1 MVVTQQMKN
10 QHLLWRAGFGISTND
25 LQKFATQSTNDIF
38 SSLAKASSGKP
49 KYFDVS
55 KDLIEAYSMNLS
67 KEMTEKK
74 DKKNDEDAQQE
85 RAREQ
90 RRINRDGL
98 KELNITWLKEMS
110 TTDAQLR
117 EKVALFWHGHFAC
130 RHVNSFYQQ
139 ILIDQ
144 IRTNALGNFKDLL
157 FAVSKSPSMLAFL
170 NNQQNRKQRPNE
182 NFAREVMELFT
193 LGRGNYT
200 ETDVKEAARA
210 FTGWAYNPKG
220 EFVFRQ
226 VFHDDGKKTI
236 LGKTGNFGG
245 EDVLNIILE
254 NKKTAKFISRKIY
267 KFFVNEDVDEGK
279 VTWLADRFFQGN
291 YNINNLVKDIFTS
304 DWFYDAKNI
313 GNKIKSPVELLV
325 GMRRL
330 LPMQMANE
338 EVQLLFQRSLGQV
351 LFYPP
356 NVAGWPGGKNWID
369 SSSLMLRLRIPQLIK
384 DNDAIGVI
392 PKGDDDQLMGMVE
405 DEKGQLVNLT
415 KKGAIDN
422 NKMRINANVDWQA
435 YIKQFETI
443 PREKLF
449 NTLEGIVLQA
459 TPGTVNKAT
468 VEKVIDK
475 SSRENYIKTATVA
488 FMSTPEY
495 QLC

>member
-1 MVVTQQMKN
+1 
-10 QHLLWRAGFGISTND
+10 
-25 LQKFATQSTNDIF
+25 
-38 SSLAKASSGKP
+38 
-49 KYFDVS
+49 
-55 KDLIEAYSMNLS
+55 
-67 KEMTEKK
+67 
-74 DKKNDEDAQQE
+74 
-85 RAREQ
+85 
-90 RRINRDGL
+90 
-98 KELNITWLKEMS
+98 
-110 TTDAQLR
+110 
-117 EKVALFWHGHFAC
+117 
-130 RHVNSFYQQ
+130 
-139 ILIDQ
+139 
-144 IRTNALGNFKDLL
+144 
-157 FAVSKSPSMLAFL
+157 
-170 NNQQNRKQRPNE
+170 
-182 NFAREVMELFT
+182 
-193 LGRGNYT
+193 
-200 ETDVKEAARA
+200 
-210 FTGWAYNPKG
+210 
-220 EFVFRQ
+220 
-226 VFHDDGKKTI
+226 
-236 LGKTGNFGG
+236 
-245 EDVLNIILE
+245 
-254 NKKTAKFISRKIY
+254 
-267 KFFVNEDVDEGK
+267 
-279 VTWLADRFFQGN
+279 
-291 YNINNLVKDIFTS
+291 
-304 DWFYDAKNI
+304 
-313 GNKIKSPVELLV
+313 
-325 GMRRL
+325 
-330 LPMQMANE
+330 MQMANE

-384 DNDAIGVI
+384 DNGAIGVI

>member
-1 MVVTQQMKN
+1 
-10 QHLLWRAGFGISTND
+10 
-25 LQKFATQSTNDIF
+25 
-38 SSLAKASSGKP
+38 
-49 KYFDVS
+49 
-55 KDLIEAYSMNLS
+55 
-67 KEMTEKK
+67 
-74 DKKNDEDAQQE
+74 
-85 RAREQ
+85 
-90 RRINRDGL
+90 
-98 KELNITWLKEMS
+98 
-110 TTDAQLR
+110 
-117 EKVALFWHGHFAC
+117 
-130 RHVNSFYQQ
+130 
-139 ILIDQ
+139 
-144 IRTNALGNFKDLL
+144 
-157 FAVSKSPSMLAFL
+157 
-170 NNQQNRKQRPNE
+170 
-182 NFAREVMELFT
+182 
-193 LGRGNYT
+193 
-200 ETDVKEAARA
+200 
-210 FTGWAYNPKG
+210 
-220 EFVFRQ
+220 
-226 VFHDDGKKTI
+226 
-236 LGKTGNFGG
+236 
-245 EDVLNIILE
+245 
-254 NKKTAKFISRKIY
+254 
-267 KFFVNEDVDEGK
+267 
-279 VTWLADRFFQGN
+279 
-291 YNINNLVKDIFTS
+291 
-304 DWFYDAKNI
+304 
-313 GNKIKSPVELLV
+313 
-325 GMRRL
+325 
-330 LPMQMANE
+330 MQMANE

>member
-10 QHLLWRAGFGISTND
+10 QHLLWRAGFGISTAEVQQ
-25 LQKFATQSTNDIF
+25 LATF
-38 SSLAKASSGKP
+38 SSKEIYSVLQSSSK
-49 KYFDVS
+49 KVNTLDVS
-55 KDLIEAYSMNLS
+55 KDLVEYYSMALANQF
-67 KEMTEKK
+67 ETKK
-74 DKKNDEDAQQE
+74 SDNKSGEDAQQA

-90 RRINRDGL
+90 RRINREGL
-98 KELNITWLKEMS
+98 KELNLLWLKEMS
-110 TTDAQLR
+110 TTTAQLR
-117 EKVALFWHGHFAC
+117 EKAALFWHGHFAC
-130 RHVNSFYQQ
+130 RHINSYYQQ
-139 ILIDQ
+139 ILLDD

-170 NNQQNRKQRPNE
+170 NNQQNRKQHPNE

-200 ETDVKEAARA
+200 EHDVKEAARA
-210 FTGWAYNPKG
+210 FTGWAYNTKG
-220 EFVFRQ
+220 EFVFRSF
-226 VFHDDGKKTI
+226 FHDDGKKTI

-254 NKKTAKFISRKIY
+254 NKQTAKFISNKVY
-267 KFFVNEDVDEGK
+267 KFFVNDNADESK
-279 VTWLADRFFQGN
+279 VSWLADRFYQSN
-291 YNINNLVKDIFTS
+291 YNITALMNDIFTS

-313 GNKIKSPVELLV
+313 GVKIKSPVELLA

-338 EVQLLFQRSLGQV
+338 EVQLLFQRSLGQI

-356 NVAGWPGGKNWID
+356 NVAGWPGGKSWID
-369 SSSLMLRLRIPQLIK
+369 SSTLMLRLRLPQLIK
-384 DNDAIGVI
+384 DNDEIGVI

-405 DEKGQLVNLT
+405 DEKGQLVNLSN
-415 KKGAIDN
+415 KKYAVDN
-422 NKMRINANVDWQA
+422 NRLRINANVDWQR
-435 YIKQFETI
+435 YIKEFDAV
-443 PREKLF
+443 PRDRLYD
-449 NTLEGIVLQA
+449 TLKGIVLQTA
-459 TPGTVNKAT
+459 GSVDDTTVQKI
-468 VEKVIDK
+468 IDK